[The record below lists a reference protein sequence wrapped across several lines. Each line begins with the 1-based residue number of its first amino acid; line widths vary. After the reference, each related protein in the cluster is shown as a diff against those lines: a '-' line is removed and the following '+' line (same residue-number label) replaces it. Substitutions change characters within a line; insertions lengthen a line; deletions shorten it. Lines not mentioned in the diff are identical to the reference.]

1 MRLHSLVLH
10 PSLHRTLLRQSKQ
23 NGSKWNGSKQ
33 QAHGIIIT
41 LYKTKWV

>member
-1 MRLHSLVLH
+1 MPH
-10 PSLHRTLLRQSKQ
+10 PSLHRALLRHSKR